1 MLENVTETT
10 MNATVAVVTNM
21 TEAVDNVT
29 MASLTEIIPNITNKT
44 TSNSSKLFGG
54 TGTEDLLISY
64 LDDVFIIDFDRAG

>member
-1 MLENVTETT
+1 MLDNITETT
-10 MNATVAVVTNM
+10 MNANVAVVTNM
-21 TEAVDNVT
+21 TDAVDNVT